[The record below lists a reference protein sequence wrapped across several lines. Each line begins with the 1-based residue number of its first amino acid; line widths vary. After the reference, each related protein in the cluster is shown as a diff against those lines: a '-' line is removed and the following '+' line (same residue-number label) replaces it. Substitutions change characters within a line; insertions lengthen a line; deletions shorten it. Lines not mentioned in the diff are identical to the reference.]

1 MNKKLEQFLSEQVSI
16 SDTFPDERLSR
27 NFRLSEFFR
36 SYIARSLQI
45 NNFPK
50 GEKLDDV
57 SANLQNLC
65 KYILQPIRTAF
76 GSPIYVTS
84 GYRCSKLNKAV
95 GGAKNSYHLYG
106 RAADISASNLYYLM
120 TVISTLVEKG
130 SIHPT
135 ELIIHDSYIHIA
147 L

>member
-1 MNKKLEQFLSEQVSI
+1 MNKKSKQLLSEKVSI

-45 NNFPK
+45 NNFPT

-57 SANLQNLC
+57 SANLLNLC
-65 KYILQPIRTAF
+65 KHILQPIRTAF

-84 GYRCSKLNKAV
+84 GYRCSNLNKAV
-95 GGAKNSYHLYG
+95 GGAKYSYHLQG
-106 RAADISASNLYYLM
+106 RASDISASDFNRLC
-120 TVISTLVEKG
+120 VVVRTLIDSN
-130 SIHPT
+130 SIKPT
-135 ELIIHDSYIHIA
+135 EVIFHESYIHIA